1 MQSDGGG
8 GACEPPH
15 TGNVSAFAWTV
26 AVVGAASEVGREVL
40 AVLDERGAPVSEWRL
55 YDTTNEGSESDGS
68 EFPAPLQGADVISM
82 EGVDVAF
89 LCGPNLQAG
98 RWAEQARRASALCI
112 DVLGALVT
120 EGAALVVPEVN
131 GEVVDDGDR
140 FFACPAPGAAALA
153 IVLQPLEVGAAL
165 KRVVVTALEPVS
177 IEGTAGVDELARQ
190 TRELL
195 TGASTESE
203 VFPHRVAFNLIPHV
217 GDPLAGGRTS
227 AEWAVE
233 LQTRA
238 LLDLPDL
245 PILVTSVSVPTFYG
259 SAYIVQVETEQP
271 LDSATA
277 RELLRCA
284 PGILLSEEGTYPT
297 LVEVIGSEATL
308 VGRIR
313 DDHTVAGGVVL
324 WAAIDGL
331 RKGGAVNAVQIAER
345 ALRTRT

>member
-1 MQSDGGG
+1 M
-8 GACEPPH
+8 
-15 TGNVSAFAWTV
+15 SAFAWVV

-40 AVLDERGAPVSEWRL
+40 AVLDERGAPVGEWRL
-55 YDTTNEGSESDGS
+55 YDTTEEGGESDGS
-68 EFPAPLQGADVISM
+68 AFPAPLRSADVVSM

-89 LCGPNLQAG
+89 LCGPIRQAG
-98 RWAEQARRASALCI
+98 RWAEQARRAGALCI
-112 DVLGALVT
+112 DVIGALVA

-131 GEVVDDGDR
+131 GEVVAEGNR

-165 KRVVVTALEPVS
+165 KRVLVTALEPAS
-177 IEGTAGVDELARQ
+177 IEGTAGVDELACQ

-195 TGASTESE
+195 TGVSTESK

-217 GDPLAGGRTS
+217 GAPLVGGRTT

-233 LQTRA
+233 VQARA

-259 SAYIVQVETEQP
+259 SAYLVQVETEQP

-277 RELLRCA
+277 RDLLRSA
-284 PGILLSEEGTYPT
+284 PGVLLSEEGGYPT
-297 LVEVIGSEATL
+297 LVDVIGSEATL
-308 VGRIR
+308 VGRVR
-313 DDHTVAGGVVL
+313 DDHTVESGVVL

-331 RKGGAVNAVQIAER
+331 RKGGAVNAVQIAEL
-345 ALRTRT
+345 ALRART